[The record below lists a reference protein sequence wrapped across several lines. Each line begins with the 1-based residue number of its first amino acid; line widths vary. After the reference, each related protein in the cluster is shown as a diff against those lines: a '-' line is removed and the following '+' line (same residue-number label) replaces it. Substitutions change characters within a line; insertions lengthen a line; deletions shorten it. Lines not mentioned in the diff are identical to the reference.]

1 MKHLAFPTKAQADE
15 FIQDLQ
21 SQGVIQKGLG
31 TTDLSRSTV
40 TNPNS
45 SNMNSS
51 STLSDPMLE
60 GGTAEDAGLGAVRC
74 TGAGVVAGAVAGVV
88 ATIATGGLADIPT
101 ILGMTALGAAVGAAG
116 GAMGVDET
124 ATDSSLKSD
133 SALIGST
140 GAGLSGAGS
149 SLTDDQYNRL
159 NTHVSSGGYPVA
171 VDDSVPADIV
181 ASAVTRHGG
190 EFV

>member
-1 MKHLAFPTKAQADE
+1 MKHLVFPTKAQADA
-15 FIQDLQ
+15 FIQDIQ

-31 TTDLSRSTV
+31 TTDLSRSSV
-40 TNPNS
+40 NSPNS
-45 SNMNSS
+45 SNLNSS
-51 STLSDPMLE
+51 STLTDPMLE
-60 GGTAEDAGLGAVRC
+60 GGTAEDAGLGAVRG

-88 ATIATGGLADIPT
+88 ATIATGGLAAIPV
-101 ILGMTALGAAVGAAG
+101 ILGMTALGSGVGAAVGAAG

-133 SALIGST
+133 SALADAT
-140 GAGLSGAGS
+140 KAGS

>member
-1 MKHLAFPTKAQADE
+1 MKHLIFPTKAQADE

-21 SQGVIQKGLG
+21 SQGVIQKEMR
-31 TTDLSRSTV
+31 TTDLSRGGSSV
-40 TNPNS
+40 TNPGNI
-45 SNMNSS
+45 NSS
-51 STLSDPMLE
+51 SALTDPMLE
-60 GGTAEDAGLGAVRC
+60 GGTAEDAGVGAVRG

-88 ATIATGGLADIPT
+88 ATIATGGLAAIPV
-101 ILGMTALGAAVGAAG
+101 ILGMAALGSGVGAAVGAAG

-133 SALIGST
+133 SAMAS
-140 GAGLSGAGS
+140 S